1 MADPSSGS
9 DLGGADLGDHSHPR
23 SGPPPV
29 PRWVKVSGIVVVVLA
44 LLLVVMLLLGH
55 GPGRH
60 GAPGA
65 AAGQASPTGV
75 AMIVAGF
82 GDCG

>member
-9 DLGGADLGDHSHPR
+9 DLGEHPNTG

-44 LLLVVMLLLGH
+44 LLVVVMLLLGH

-65 AAGQASPTGV
+65 AGETSAADV
-75 AMIVAGF
+75 AMIAAEF
-82 GDCG
+82 GDRG

>member
-9 DLGGADLGDHSHPR
+9 DLGDHAHPG

-44 LLLVVMLLLGH
+44 LLVVVMLLLGH

-60 GAPGA
+60 GAPAA
-65 AAGQASPTGV
+65 AAGQTSPTSAG
-75 AMIVAGF
+75 MILAEF
-82 GDCG
+82 GDRG

>member
-9 DLGGADLGDHSHPR
+9 GRGDQRDPA
-23 SGPPPV
+23 SGVPPAT

-44 LLLVVMLLLGH
+44 LIVVVMLLLGH

-60 GAPGA
+60 SAPSA
-65 AAGQASPTGV
+65 ASGQASSPAVILTEFVGRR
-75 AMIVAGF
+75 
-82 GDCG
+82 

>member
-1 MADPSSGS
+1 MTDPSSGS
-9 DLGGADLGDHSHPR
+9 NPGVQPNPG

-29 PRWVKVSGIVVVVLA
+29 PRWVKVTGIVVVVLA
-44 LLLVVMLLLGH
+44 LLVVVMLLLGH

-65 AAGQASPTGV
+65 AAGQTFPASA
-75 AMIVAGF
+75 AMILAGF
-82 GDCG
+82 GDCR

>member
-1 MADPSSGS
+1 MAAPSSGS
-9 DLGGADLGDHSHPR
+9 DPGVQPDPG

-44 LLLVVMLLLGH
+44 VLVVVMLLLGH

-65 AAGQASPTGV
+65 AAGRTSPASA
-75 AMIVAGF
+75 AMILAEF
-82 GDCG
+82 GDRG